1 MANVPQFVKDSL
13 APFRDMTDLQIKVLK
28 INPFGAQTFSASG
41 TRDITFKLPRDHFL
55 VGSRSYFYFKAEPDG
70 DAAGDDEF
78 MSDIH
83 TIFDNFRV
91 EIGSQEV
98 MNESE
103 YGWFKS
109 LEFDAYASGTD
120 RNCASST
127 VMNIPDNSTSGTAKK
142 FRIPLASKWD
152 NKGFFKDVL
161 PLYKMDQMTLE
172 WRINNTLAEYTT
184 ATTAVTSVD
193 LTNCELELYMI
204 DSPTLR
210 KLFETDIVK
219 NFTTQYHYHGT
230 LSNGATQLSVNI
242 PASMQN
248 LRGLA
253 MLMRNSADPT
263 DPNWETGTALENYKY
278 THAFVLNALTKFS
291 VSIDGK
297 QYPDKEIDG
306 SDGTELVSNL
316 ERYWQ
321 VDRLGDWF
329 DADTLTAT
337 DGKGYYSISF
347 SGTEE
352 GVTGL
357 SLVSKSG
364 TVVVNA
370 NLTAGVATDL
380 DFFLRYD
387 KFYKIG
393 KNGEFSITK

>member
-1 MANVPQFVKDSL
+1 MNVPKFVKDSL
-13 APFRDMTDLQIKVLK
+13 EPFRDMTDLQIKVLK

-55 VGSRSYFYFKAEPDG
+55 VGDRSYFYFKAEADG
-70 DAAGDDEF
+70 DGAGDDEF

-83 TIFDNFRV
+83 TIFDNYRAEV
-91 EIGSQEV
+91 GSQEV
-98 MNESE
+98 LNEQE
-103 YGWFKS
+103 FGWFRT
-109 LEFDAYASGTD
+109 LEFDAYASSTD
-120 RNCASST
+120 RTSASST

-142 FRIPLASKWD
+142 FRIPLASKW
-152 NKGFFKDVL
+152 NSKGFFKDIK
-161 PLYKMDQMTLE
+161 PLYKMDQVTLE

-193 LTNCELELYMI
+193 ITNCELELYMI

-210 KLFETDIVK
+210 KLFDTDIVK
-219 NFTTQYHYHGT
+219 SFTTHYHYHAT
-230 LSNGATQLSVNI
+230 LASGATQLSVNI

-263 DPNWETGTALENYKY
+263 DPNWETGTSLENYKY
-278 THAFVLNALTKFS
+278 TNAFVLNALTKFS

-316 ERYWQ
+316 ERYWN

-329 DADTLTAT
+329 DNATLTAT
-337 DGKGYYSISF
+337 DGKGYYAISF

-370 NLTAGVATDL
+370 NLTAGVNTDL

-387 KFYKIG
+387 KFYKIS
-393 KNGEFSITK
+393 KNGDFSVTK